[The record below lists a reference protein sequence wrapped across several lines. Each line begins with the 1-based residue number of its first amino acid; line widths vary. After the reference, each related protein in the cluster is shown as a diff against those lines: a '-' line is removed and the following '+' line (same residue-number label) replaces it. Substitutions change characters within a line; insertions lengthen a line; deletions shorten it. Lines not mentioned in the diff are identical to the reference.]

1 MITIDLPRC
10 ARRATLMLAA
20 AALPLLVHAASQPT
34 ALPGYNVDPGQVTVS
49 GISSGAYMAVQIAV
63 AHSATVKGVGAI
75 AGGPYACAQ
84 GSATTA
90 TRTCMVGKPDAKAL
104 AEAAK
109 KAAAAGKIDPLAH
122 LATQKAWF
130 FNGFNDGVVKRPV
143 SDALFDFY
151 RSFDSA
157 DNLFYKT
164 DLPAAHSQ
172 VTQGYGQACSLN
184 GGDFMNNCGYDAA
197 GMLLQH
203 LLGSLRPRAKGA
215 LEGRIVPFSQAEFV
229 RGEPGLSG
237 LSREGFAYVPKR
249 CAAQQPCRLHIAL
262 HGCKQYAALIDDHY
276 YANAGYNEWADTND
290 LIVLY
295 PQTVATALAPLNPNG
310 CWDWWGYVDENYA
323 NKSSV
328 QIQAIRAMAERIGS
342 RLVAAKDA
350 AVAKGGTAK
359 PPVLQALDASDTR
372 VALAWAPAPEAGGFN
387 VYRADCAGCKFTRLN
402 KDPVKGAS
410 FGDHGLAPKTSYT
423 YKLRAVTAGA
433 EGPES
438 HAAGITT
445 AAAPPACDPYQRDNL
460 THWMEGRADML
471 FGAVSAKGSKQSMGL
486 GTPLVETTLNQARP
500 GYFVIGAC
508 Q

>member
-1 MITIDLPRC
+1 M
-10 ARRATLMLAA
+10 
-20 AALPLLVHAASQPT
+20 ALPA
-34 ALPGYNVDPGQVTVS
+34 YNVDPGQVTVS

-63 AHSATVKGVGAI
+63 AHSATIKGVGAI

-90 TRTCMVGKPDAKAL
+90 TRTCMVGTPDAAAL
-104 AEAAK
+104 VQAAK
-109 KAAAAGKIDPLAH
+109 KDAAAGRIDPLAH

-151 RSFDSA
+151 RSFNST

-164 DLPAAHSQ
+164 NLPAAHSQ
-172 VTQGYGQACSLN
+172 VTLGYGQACSLN

-203 LLGSLRPRAKGA
+203 LLGSLRPRAQGA

-229 RGEPGLSG
+229 RGEPALSG

-262 HGCKQYAALIDDHY
+262 HGCKQYAALIDDRY

-290 LIVLY
+290 VIVLY
-295 PQTVATALAPLNPNG
+295 PQTVATSLAPLNPNG

-323 NKSSV
+323 SKSSV

-342 RLVAAKDA
+342 GHLPGKEPAAAKGSA
-350 AVAKGGTAK
+350 AKS
-359 PPVLQALDASDTR
+359 PVLQALDASDTR
-372 VALAWAPAPEAGGFN
+372 VALAWTPAPQAKGFN
-387 VYRADCAGCKFTRLN
+387 VYRADCATCKFTRIN
-402 KDPVKGAS
+402 KHPVSGTS
-410 FGDHGLAPKTSYT
+410 YGDHGLAPRTAYV
-423 YKLRAVTAGA
+423 YKLRTVDAAGA
-433 EGPES
+433 EGPLS

-445 AAAPPACDPYQRDNL
+445 TAPPPACDPYQRDNL
-460 THWMEGRADML
+460 SHWMEGRADMV
-471 FGAVSAKGSKQSMGL
+471 FGVVSAKGSGQAMGL
-486 GTPLVETTLNQARP
+486 GTPLVETTLNQVRP
-500 GYFVIGAC
+500 GHFVIGAC